1 MTAIRHRGETSSDPE
16 ADARGPT
23 ARHRGGPPMGPRDT
37 YVLRTIEER
46 GVRFVRLWFVDVL
59 GILKSLAVPAS
70 EVESALE
77 HGVGVDGSAL
87 EGAARRR
94 ERDVIAYP
102 DPATFGLLPW
112 RDGAV
117 GRMFCSVRQPD
128 GAPFAA
134 DSRDALRRTLAA
146 VADVGWTVQV
156 GAEIEFFLFAD
167 DPDAGTPRPL
177 DDGAYFDLT
186 PLDEGSDFRRRTID
200 HLEQLGIPVKA
211 SHHEVAPS
219 QHEIQLTHTDA
230 LSMADA
236 ITTFRLAVK
245 EVASELDVF
254 ATFMPKP
261 LQAHAGSGM
270 HLHLSLFEG
279 DRNAFHDPDPAQPLS
294 ALGRH
299 FLAGILAHAGE
310 LTLLTNQWVNSYKR
324 LTAGFE
330 APSHVVWTRTGG
342 AGLVRVPSSR
352 PTREAA
358 ARVELRS
365 PDPGAN
371 PYLALALVL
380 AAGLRGIERGYEL
393 PPEVDGELDGTPRL
407 PADLR
412 EATDRFE
419 ASELARETLG
429 DSLVDVIVR
438 NKRAE
443 WQAYQS
449 TVSAWE
455 LERFL
460 RLL

>member
-1 MTAIRHRGETSSDPE
+1 
-16 ADARGPT
+16 
-23 ARHRGGPPMGPRDT
+23 
-37 YVLRTIEER
+37 VLRTVEER

-59 GILKSLAVPAS
+59 GVLKSLAVPAS
-70 EVESALE
+70 ELE
-77 HGVGVDGSAL
+77 ATLEEGVGLDGSSL
-87 EGAARRR
+87 EGAARSR

-102 DPATFGLLPW
+102 DPSTFALLPW

-117 GRMFCSVRQPD
+117 GRMFCAVREPD

-134 DSRDALRRTLAA
+134 DSREALQRVLATA
-146 VADVGWTVQV
+146 ADLGWTAQV

-167 DPDAGTPRPL
+167 DGATGVPQPL
-177 DDGAYFDLT
+177 DQGAYFDLT

-245 EVASELDVF
+245 EVAAELDLF

-261 LQAHAGSGM
+261 LQEHAGSGM
-270 HLHLSLFEG
+270 HLHVSLFDG
-279 DRNAFHDPDPAQPLS
+279 DRNAFYDPDPAVPLS
-294 ALGRH
+294 AVGRH

-324 LTAGFE
+324 LTNGFE
-330 APSHVVWTRTGG
+330 APRHVLWTRTGG
-342 AGLVRVPSSR
+342 AGLVRVPASR
-352 PTREAA
+352 PTRESA

-371 PYLALALVL
+371 PYLSLALVM
-380 AAGLRGIERGYEL
+380 AAGLRGIERGYQL
-393 PPEVDGELDGTPRL
+393 PPEVDGDLDGTPRL
-407 PADLR
+407 PTDLR
-412 EATDRFE
+412 EATDAFD

-429 DSLVDVIVR
+429 DRLVDLVVA

-443 WQAYQS
+443 WDAYQS
-449 TVSAWE
+449 TVSPWE

>member
-1 MTAIRHRGETSSDPE
+1 
-16 ADARGPT
+16 
-23 ARHRGGPPMGPRDT
+23 MGPRDT
-37 YVLRTIEER
+37 YVLRTVEER

-70 EVESALE
+70 ELEGALE
-77 HGVGVDGSAL
+77 EGVGLDGSSL

-102 DPATFGLLPW
+102 DPSTFALLPW

-117 GRMFCSVRQPD
+117 GRMFCTVREPD
-128 GAPFAA
+128 GSPFPA
-134 DSRDALRRTLAA
+134 DSRDALQRVLAQ
-146 VADVGWTVQV
+146 VADLGWTVQV
-156 GAEIEFFLFAD
+156 GAEVEFFLFAGEGEEL
-167 DPDAGTPRPL
+167 PPRPL

-200 HLEQLGIPVKA
+200 HLEHLGIPVKA

-219 QHEIQLTHTDA
+219 QHEIQLAHTDA

-245 EVASELDVF
+245 EVASELGLF

-261 LQAHAGSGM
+261 LQEHAGSGM
-270 HLHLSLFEG
+270 HLHLSLFDG
-279 DRNAFHDPDPAQPLS
+279 DRNAFHDPDPATPLS
-294 ALGRH
+294 PLGRQ

-324 LTAGFE
+324 LANGFE
-330 APSHVVWTRTGG
+330 APRHVQWTRTGG

-352 PTREAA
+352 PERETAS
-358 ARVELRS
+358 RIELRS

-371 PYLALALVL
+371 PYLSLALVL
-380 AAGLRGIERGYEL
+380 AAGLRGIERGYQL
-393 PPEVDGELDGTPRL
+393 GPEANGDDGGPEAPQL

-412 EATDRFE
+412 EATALFDG
-419 ASELARETLG
+419 SELARETLG
-429 DSLVDVIVR
+429 DRVVDLVVA

-443 WQAYQS
+443 WDAYQS
-449 TVSAWE
+449 TVSTWE

>member
-1 MTAIRHRGETSSDPE
+1 
-16 ADARGPT
+16 
-23 ARHRGGPPMGPRDT
+23 MGPRDA
-37 YVLRTIEER
+37 YVLRTVEER

-70 EVESALE
+70 ELE
-77 HGVGVDGSAL
+77 AVLEDGVGLDGSSL

-102 DPATFGLLPW
+102 DPSTFALLPW

-117 GRMFCSVRQPD
+117 GRMFCTVREPD
-128 GAPFAA
+128 GGAFPA
-134 DSRDALRRTLAA
+134 DSRDALQRVLSQ
-146 VADVGWTVQV
+146 VADLGWTVQV
-156 GAEIEFFLFAD
+156 GAEIEFFLFAAGAD
-167 DPDAGTPRPL
+167 DASAPITPPRPL

-219 QHEIQLTHTDA
+219 QHEIQLAHTDA

-245 EVASELDVF
+245 EVASELGLF

-261 LQAHAGSGM
+261 LQEHAGSGM
-270 HLHLSLFEG
+270 HLHLSLFDG
-279 DRNAFHDPDPAQPLS
+279 DRNAFHDPDPASPLS

-299 FLAGILAHAGE
+299 FLAGILAHADE

-324 LTAGFE
+324 LANGFE
-330 APSHVVWTRTGG
+330 APRHVQWTRTGG

-352 PTREAA
+352 PARESAS
-358 ARVELRS
+358 RIELRS

-371 PYLALALVL
+371 PYLSLALVL
-380 AAGLRGIERGYEL
+380 AAGLRGIERGYQL
-393 PPEVDGELDGTPRL
+393 APEVNGEEGAAQDTPQL

-419 ASELARETLG
+419 ASDLARETLG
-429 DSLVDVIVR
+429 DRVVDLVVA

-443 WQAYQS
+443 WDAYQS
-449 TVSAWE
+449 TVSTWE

>member
-1 MTAIRHRGETSSDPE
+1 
-16 ADARGPT
+16 
-23 ARHRGGPPMGPRDT
+23 
-37 YVLRTIEER
+37 VLRTVEER

-70 EVESALE
+70 ELESALE
-77 HGVGVDGSAL
+77 EGVGVDGSAL
-87 EGAARRR
+87 EGAARQR

-102 DPATFGLLPW
+102 DPSTFGLLPW

-117 GRMFCSVRQPD
+117 GRMFCTVRQPD
-128 GAPFAA
+128 GTPFAA
-134 DSRDALRRTLAA
+134 DSRDALRRTLTTAA
-146 VADVGWTVQV
+146 DLGWTVQV
-156 GAEIEFFLFAD
+156 GAEVEFFLFAD
-167 DPDAGTPRPL
+167 DGVGVEPRPL

-200 HLEQLGIPVKA
+200 HLEHLGIPVKA

-219 QHEIQLTHTDA
+219 QHEIQLAHTDA

-245 EVASELDVF
+245 EVASELDLF

-270 HLHLSLFEG
+270 HLHLSLFDGE
-279 DRNAFHDPDPAQPLS
+279 RNAFHDPDPAQPLS
-294 ALGRH
+294 AVGRH
-299 FLAGILAHAGE
+299 FLAGILAHAAE

-324 LTAGFE
+324 LMNGFE

-352 PTREAA
+352 PTRESA

-371 PYLALALVL
+371 PYLSLALVL

-393 PPEVDGELDGTPRL
+393 PPEVDGDLAGTRRL

-412 EATDRFE
+412 EATDAFE
-419 ASELARETLG
+419 ASELARDTLG
-429 DSLVDVIVR
+429 DSLVDLVVR

-443 WQAYQS
+443 WHAYQS

>member
-1 MTAIRHRGETSSDPE
+1 
-16 ADARGPT
+16 
-23 ARHRGGPPMGPRDT
+23 
-37 YVLRTIEER
+37 V
-46 GVRFVRLWFVDVL
+46 
-59 GILKSLAVPAS
+59 S
-70 EVESALE
+70 ELEPALE
-77 HGVGVDGSAL
+77 EGVGLDGSAM
-87 EGAARRR
+87 EGGARVR

-102 DPATFGLLPW
+102 DPGTFGLLPW
-112 RDGAV
+112 RDHEV
-117 GRMFCSVRQPD
+117 GRMFCTVRRPD
-128 GAPFAA
+128 GGPYAA
-134 DSRDALRRTLAA
+134 DSRSALTRVLSAA
-146 VADVGWTVQV
+146 ADLGWTAQV

-167 DPDAGTPRPL
+167 DADAERPRPL

-245 EVASELDVF
+245 EVANELGVF

-261 LQAHAGSGM
+261 LEHHAGSGM
-270 HLHLSLFEG
+270 HLHLSLFAGE
-279 DRNAFHDPDPAQPLS
+279 RNAFHDRDEPHSP
-294 ALGRH
+294 LGRQ
-299 FLAGILAHAGE
+299 FLAGVLAHAGE

-324 LTAGFE
+324 LVNGFE
-330 APSHVVWTRTGG
+330 APSHVLWTRTGG

-352 PTREAA
+352 PERESA
-358 ARVELRS
+358 ARIELRS

-371 PYLALALVL
+371 PYLCLALVL
-380 AAGLRGIERGYEL
+380 AAGLRGIERGYQL
-393 PPEVDGELDGTPRL
+393 GPEEDEGTRL
-407 PADLR
+407 PSDLR
-412 EATDRFE
+412 EATGAFE
-419 ASELARETLG
+419 ASELARDTLG
-429 DSLVDVIVR
+429 DSLVDLIVR

-443 WQAYQS
+443 WDAFQS

-455 LERFL
+455 LRRFL

>member
-1 MTAIRHRGETSSDPE
+1 
-16 ADARGPT
+16 
-23 ARHRGGPPMGPRDT
+23 MGPRDT
-37 YVLRTIEER
+37 YVLRTAEER

-59 GILKSLAVPAS
+59 GILKSLAVPSS
-70 EVESALE
+70 ELEAALE
-77 HGVGVDGSAL
+77 DGVGLDGSSL

-102 DPATFGLLPW
+102 DPSTFALLPW

-117 GRMFCSVRQPD
+117 GRMFCTVREPD
-128 GAPFAA
+128 GTSFAA
-134 DSRDALRRTLAA
+134 DSRDALARVLAQ
-146 VADVGWTVQV
+146 VADLGWTVQV

-167 DPDAGTPRPL
+167 GPDGVAAAPVPL

-186 PLDEGSDFRRRTID
+186 PLDEGSDFRRRTIG

-236 ITTFRLAVK
+236 ITTFRLTVK
-245 EVASELDVF
+245 EVASELGLF

-261 LQAHAGSGM
+261 LQEHAGSGM
-270 HLHLSLFEG
+270 HLHLSLFDG
-279 DRNAFHDPDPAQPLS
+279 DRNAFHDPDPASPLS
-294 ALGRH
+294 GLGRQ

-324 LTAGFE
+324 LMNGFE
-330 APSHVVWTRTGG
+330 APRRVQWTRTGG

-352 PTREAA
+352 PARETAS
-358 ARVELRS
+358 RIELRS

-371 PYLALALVL
+371 PYLSLALIL
-380 AAGLRGIERGYEL
+380 AAGLRGIERGYQL
-393 PPEVDGELDGTPRL
+393 GPEADDEGDAPLL

-412 EATDRFE
+412 EATSLFE

-429 DSLVDVIVR
+429 DRLVDLVVA

-443 WQAYQS
+443 WEAYQA
-449 TVSAWE
+449 TVSTWE

>member
-1 MTAIRHRGETSSDPE
+1 MWNESAPATVLDLE
-16 ADARGPT
+16 
-23 ARHRGGPPMGPRDT
+23 MGPRDA
-37 YVLRTIEER
+37 YVLRTVEER

-59 GILKSLAVPAS
+59 GVLKSLAVPAS
-70 EVESALE
+70 ELESALE
-77 HGVGVDGSAL
+77 EGVGVDGSAL

-102 DPATFGLLPW
+102 DPSSFGLLPW
-112 RDGAV
+112 RGGDV
-117 GRMFCSVRQPD
+117 GRMFCMVRQPD
-128 GAPFAA
+128 GTPFAA
-134 DSRDALRRTLAA
+134 DSRDALQR
-146 VADVGWTVQV
+146 VVSGIADLGWTVQV

-167 DPDAGTPRPL
+167 DSAVPRPL
-177 DDGAYFDLT
+177 DNGAYFDLT

-200 HLEQLGIPVKA
+200 HLEHLGIPVKA
-211 SHHEVAPS
+211 SHHEVGPS
-219 QHEIQLTHTDA
+219 QHEIQLAHTDA

-245 EVASELDVF
+245 EVASELDLF

-279 DRNAFHDPDPAQPLS
+279 DRNAFHEPHPDHPLS
-294 ALGRH
+294 PLGRR

-324 LTAGFE
+324 LMNGFE
-330 APSHVVWTRTGG
+330 APKHVLWTRTGG

-352 PTREAA
+352 PNRETA
-358 ARVELRS
+358 ARIELRS

-380 AAGLRGIERGYEL
+380 AAGMRGIGRGYEL
-393 PPEVDGELDGTPRL
+393 PPEVDGDLNGTPRL

-419 ASELARETLG
+419 VSELARDTLG
-429 DSLVDVIVR
+429 DSLVDLIVR

-443 WQAYQS
+443 WDAYQS
-449 TVSAWE
+449 TVSHWE

>member
-1 MTAIRHRGETSSDPE
+1 
-16 ADARGPT
+16 
-23 ARHRGGPPMGPRDT
+23 MGPRDE
-37 YVLRTIEER
+37 YVLRTVEER

-59 GILKSLAVPAS
+59 GILKSLAIPVS
-70 EVESALE
+70 ELEPALE
-77 HGVGVDGSAL
+77 EGVGLDGSAM
-87 EGAARRR
+87 EGGARMR

-102 DPATFGLLPW
+102 DADSFGLLPW
-112 RDGAV
+112 RDGQVA
-117 GRMFCSVRQPD
+117 RMFCSVRRPD
-128 GAPFAA
+128 GQSFAA
-134 DSRDALRRTLAA
+134 DSRAALTGVLGA
-146 VADVGWTVQV
+146 VADLGWTAQV

-167 DPDAGTPRPL
+167 DAEAELPSPL

-245 EVASELDVF
+245 EVASELGVF

-261 LQAHAGSGM
+261 LEQHAGSGM
-270 HLHLSLFEG
+270 HLHLSLFDG
-279 DRNAFHDPDPAQPLS
+279 DRNAFHDPDRDQPLS
-294 ALGRH
+294 PVGRQ
-299 FLAGILAHAGE
+299 FLAGVLAHAGE

-324 LTAGFE
+324 LVTGFE
-330 APSHVVWTRTGG
+330 APSHVQWTRTGG

-352 PTREAA
+352 PERESGTRI
-358 ARVELRS
+358 ELRS

-371 PYLALALVL
+371 PYLCLALVL
-380 AAGLRGIERGYEL
+380 AAGMRGIERGYHL
-393 PPEVDGELDGTPRL
+393 GEAEESGARL
-407 PADLR
+407 PSDLR
-412 EATDRFE
+412 VATDAFE
-419 ASELARETLG
+419 ASELARDTLG
-429 DSLVDVIVR
+429 DTLVDLVVR

-443 WQAYQS
+443 WDAFQS

-455 LERFL
+455 LKRFL

>member
-1 MTAIRHRGETSSDPE
+1 
-16 ADARGPT
+16 
-23 ARHRGGPPMGPRDT
+23 MGPRDA
-37 YVLRTIEER
+37 YVLRTVEER

-59 GILKSLAVPAS
+59 GILKSLAIPVS
-70 EVESALE
+70 ELEPALE
-77 HGVGVDGSAL
+77 DGVGLDGSAM
-87 EGAARRR
+87 EGATRAR

-102 DPATFGLLPW
+102 DAGTFGLLPW
-112 RDGAV
+112 RDGQV
-117 GRMFCSVRQPD
+117 GRMFCDVRRPD
-128 GAPFAA
+128 GEPFAA
-134 DSRDALRRTLAA
+134 DSRSALARVLATA
-146 VADVGWTVQV
+146 ADLGWTAQV

-167 DPDAGTPRPL
+167 DPDAPRPRPL

-200 HLEQLGIPVKA
+200 HLEQIGIPVKA

-245 EVASELDVF
+245 EVASELGVF

-261 LQAHAGSGM
+261 LEHHAGSGM
-270 HLHLSLFEG
+270 HLHLSLFSG
-279 DRNAFHDPDPAQPLS
+279 DRNAFHDPDRDQPLS
-294 ALGRH
+294 ALGRQ
-299 FLAGILAHAGE
+299 FLAGVLAHAPE
-310 LTLLTNQWVNSYKR
+310 LTLLPNQWVNSYKR
-324 LTAGFE
+324 LATGFE
-330 APSHVVWTRTGG
+330 APSHVLWTRSGG

-352 PTREAA
+352 PEREAGT
-358 ARVELRS
+358 RIELRS

-371 PYLALALVL
+371 PYLSLALIL
-380 AAGLRGIERGYEL
+380 AAGLRGIERGYQL
-393 PPEVDGELDGTPRL
+393 GPEEEPGARL
-407 PADLR
+407 PSDLR
-412 EATDRFE
+412 EATDVFE

-429 DSLVDVIVR
+429 DTLVELIVR

-443 WQAYQS
+443 WDAFQS

-455 LERFL
+455 LKRFL

>member
-1 MTAIRHRGETSSDPE
+1 
-16 ADARGPT
+16 
-23 ARHRGGPPMGPRDT
+23 MGPRDT
-37 YVLRTIEER
+37 YVLRTAEER

-70 EVESALE
+70 ELEAALE
-77 HGVGVDGSAL
+77 DGVGLDGSSL

-102 DPATFGLLPW
+102 DPATFALLPW

-117 GRMFCSVRQPD
+117 GRMFCTVREPD
-128 GAPFAA
+128 GASFAA
-134 DSRDALRRTLAA
+134 DSRDALNRVLAQ
-146 VADVGWTVQV
+146 VADLGWTVQV
-156 GAEIEFFLFAD
+156 GAEVEFFLFAD
-167 DPDAGTPRPL
+167 GPDGGATVPPVPL

-186 PLDEGSDFRRRTID
+186 PLDEGSDFRRRTIG

-236 ITTFRLAVK
+236 ITTFRLTVK
-245 EVASELDVF
+245 EVASELGLF

-261 LQAHAGSGM
+261 LQEHAGSGM
-270 HLHLSLFEG
+270 HLHLSLFDG
-279 DRNAFHDPDPAQPLS
+279 DRNAFHDPDPATPLS
-294 ALGRH
+294 PVGRQ

-324 LTAGFE
+324 LANGFE
-330 APSHVVWTRTGG
+330 APRRVQWTRTGG

-352 PTREAA
+352 PERETAS
-358 ARVELRS
+358 RIELRS

-371 PYLALALVL
+371 PYLSLALIL
-380 AAGLRGIERGYEL
+380 AAGLRGIERGYQL
-393 PPEVDGELDGTPRL
+393 PPEAEGDGDGPDAPLL

-412 EATDRFE
+412 EATALFE
-419 ASELARETLG
+419 ASDLARETLG
-429 DSLVDVIVR
+429 DRLVELVVA

-443 WQAYQS
+443 WDAYQA
-449 TVSAWE
+449 TVSTWE